1 MLRESDVTKFLDTHN
16 YDLRISKNGRWID
29 QKCTPDVLNVVADCI
44 LEASSTEAISVE
56 FTSVDIWH
64 SQYAEENVRDIFSKP
79 STSETLSKNEYDKFF
94 AQPLEML
101 ANAGV
106 LNKSKRGRKN
116 YYTVQNEEILEFIS
130 LREKNSLV
138 FIFLYCEKVLK
149 DSGMWS
155 SFEDFFN
162 VQTTVSYDDVKQAYE
177 TFIINNTPI
186 NGVLEA
192 RRIFTKVINPLAYRY
207 KKLGTS
213 RGRLSRHPI
222 TYSELMY
229 NRENFRDI
237 NSDKPKGVTR
247 QEWMANKVIKINISY
262 YKYQSNKAKKF
273 LRKFNNAFRNGLS
286 EFNGMYS
293 DGPATQIHHIF
304 PEHEYPEISMF
315 LENLIALTPTQ
326 HLTQAHPNNHTNKI
340 DLAYQELLLKAK
352 ASNIEENLTDDTVE
366 TIYSFEQFVT
376 VLKTGF
382 DSDIQITEN
391 DFVSVM
397 NIINSYYMEN

>member
-64 SQYAEENVRDIFSKP
+64 SQYAEENVRDIFNKP

-262 YKYQSNKAKKF
+262 YKYQSNKAKK
-273 LRKFNNAFRNGLS
+273 L
-286 EFNGMYS
+286 
-293 DGPATQIHHIF
+293 
-304 PEHEYPEISMF
+304 
-315 LENLIALTPTQ
+315 
-326 HLTQAHPNNHTNKI
+326 
-340 DLAYQELLLKAK
+340 
-352 ASNIEENLTDDTVE
+352 V
-366 TIYSFEQFVT
+366 V
-376 VLKTGF
+376 
-382 DSDIQITEN
+382 
-391 DFVSVM
+391 
-397 NIINSYYMEN
+397 